1 MTSFL
6 DIINKKLDKQAAI
19 KTKPKTKISLTDKP
33 WMSRAIKKSI
43 KTKNQIYEHFFLR
56 KQINHKG
63 TLHDQFKTYRNYLV
77 TLTRNSKES
86 YFAKY
91 FEDNKKHTKK
101 VWKAIRTTGNVKP
114 TNKYQPKVGK

>member
-6 DIINKKLDKQAAI
+6 DIINEKLDKQTAI

-63 TLHDQFKTYRNYLV
+63 N
-77 TLTRNSKES
+77 
-86 YFAKY
+86 FA
-91 FEDNKKHTKK
+91 
-101 VWKAIRTTGNVKP
+101 
-114 TNKYQPKVGK
+114 